1 MVAQIPGLLVFNKNE
16 HEHGGLFCI
25 LCTTHKEHEMIFS
38 LDFFHICHTY
48 NRNKENEK
56 EMKNMRKKDINMACW
71 VLIILTCMLVC
82 MLCMN
87 ICMRYAA
94 NCEKVIIYKLVKYII
109 DIFNI

>member
-1 MVAQIPGLLVFNKNE
+1 
-16 HEHGGLFCI
+16 
-25 LCTTHKEHEMIFS
+25 
-38 LDFFHICHTY
+38 
-48 NRNKENEK
+48 
-56 EMKNMRKKDINMACW
+56 MRKKDINMACW

-94 NCEKVIIYKLVKYII
+94 DCEKVILNKLVMYVI